1 MTVWA
6 VVPAAG
12 RGVRMASEVPKPY
25 LSLHGRTVLEWS
37 IDVLTRH
44 PAIARTVIALSEED
58 RYWERLDVARSPSII
73 RVAGGE
79 ERCLSV
85 YNALAR
91 LRQIGDDEDWVVVHD
106 AARPCLRIEDL
117 DLLIRRV
124 EDDGTGGLL
133 ACPVSDT
140 VKRSDDS
147 GYVVETIS
155 RVRLWRALT
164 PQMFQLGMLFAAI
177 RSATDAG
184 VMVTDE
190 AAAMERTG
198 YRPILVG
205 GHGDN
210 IKITT
215 PDDLTLAEHLLSDR
229 RSPR

>member
-12 RGVRMASEVPKPY
+12 RGVRMASEIPKPY
-25 LSLHGRTVLEWS
+25 LPLHGRTVLEWS

-44 PAIARTVIALSEED
+44 PAIARIVVALADDD
-58 RYWERLDVARSPSII
+58 RYWDRLDVARSTSII

-85 YNALAR
+85 CNALAE

-117 DLLIRRV
+117 DHLIRRV
-124 EDDGTGGLL
+124 EDDGSGGLL
-133 ACPVSDT
+133 AYPVSDT

-147 GYVVETIS
+147 GYVLETIS

-164 PQMFQLGMLFAAI
+164 PQMFQLGILFSAI
-177 RSATDAG
+177 RSAADAG
-184 VMVTDE
+184 IMVTDE
-190 AAAMERTG
+190 AAAMERAG
-198 YRPILVG
+198 YRPILVE

-215 PDDLTLAEHLLSDR
+215 PDDLTLADHLLAH
-229 RSPR
+229 RSRS